1 MAASPN
7 LRFINPST
15 MSKPPGYTHVVEA
28 TGPGRIVYIAGQLGL
43 TLDGKLAGPPGDFR
57 AQATQAFENLKNA
70 LAAVGAGF
78 EHVVKLN
85 NYLTD
90 IRAQLPLY
98 RDCATAMS
106 GPPIRRPRPRWRSAS
121 SPLKAPSTRSKPSP
135 CCRRDSGAPIVAQAA
150 QTRCLDTPA
159 PGQPR
164 RSYPLDPAN
173 DSRLDGR
180 RPRFRVAK
188 PRAAD

>member
-1 MAASPN
+1 LSCNGLCRAGLFLIRGARRSLFDRSPRGRVTNQFHAEASGNRHQEIDMADSPN
-7 LRFINPST
+7 LRFVNPST

-43 TLDGKLAGPPGDFR
+43 TVDGKLAGRPDDFR

-85 NYLTD
+85 NYLTN

-98 RDCATAMS
+98 RDVRDGYVSTAH
-106 GPPIRRPRPRWRSAS
+106 PPASTTVEVSKLAIEGALYEVEAVAMLPPR
-121 SPLKAPSTRSKPSP
+121 
-135 CCRRDSGAPIVAQAA
+135 
-150 QTRCLDTPA
+150 
-159 PGQPR
+159 
-164 RSYPLDPAN
+164 
-173 DSRLDGR
+173 
-180 RPRFRVAK
+180 
-188 PRAAD
+188 